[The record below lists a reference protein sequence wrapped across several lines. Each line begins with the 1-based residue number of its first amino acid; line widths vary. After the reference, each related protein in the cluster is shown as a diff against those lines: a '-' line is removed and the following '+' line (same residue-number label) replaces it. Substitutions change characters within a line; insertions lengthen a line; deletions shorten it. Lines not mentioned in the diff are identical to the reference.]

1 MSTSFRITLRNPG
14 SSPTLSVWVICL
26 YSCGE
31 PSPYMHDTLA
41 TIIVSRLVMSARV
54 AAWRIL
60 STSSLRSVSF
70 SM

>member
-1 MSTSFRITLRNPG
+1 
-14 SSPTLSVWVICL
+14 
-26 YSCGE
+26 
-31 PSPYMHDTLA
+31 MHDTLA